1 MNLYGN
7 TEGEGRTVFTGTVQ
21 VNPEGNNNIVYL
33 YDIDFVGDGAGVGLS
48 FSVNGRATDCT
59 FTGWKTA
66 VLGYGYAWVNV
77 IGCHLADNQVGFH
90 FNSTGQSANHSLYND
105 NRFENHGTAVLLE
118 SVPTDMTLDF
128 VGSVFAVNGTEIDNR
143 CSHSLYR
150 SQAVF
155 T

>member
-1 MNLYGN
+1 MCIRDSTDTVHVA
-7 TEGEGRTVFTGTVQ
+7 TEQAYWLNFF
-21 VNPEGNNNIVYL
+21 
-33 YDIDFVGDGAGVGLS
+33 YDIDFVGDGSGVGLS

-105 NRFENHGTAVLLE
+105 NRFENNGTAVLLE

-128 VGSVFAVNGTEIDNR
+128 VGSVFAGNGTDIDNR
-143 CSHSLYR
+143 CDHSLDL

-155 T
+155 S